1 MMPWGQRLPKRRP
14 ALDELLEIHPH
25 CQNPWSHHPHPP
37 VFGDQRKL
45 PPARFLHKPQELA
58 ASHPLLVA
66 PGAAD
71 QTGTP
76 WKKYS
81 IYLFAAGHKALL
93 VLQRGFSLNVTHP
106 VALILVSYHS
116 GTLTYVKRNYQYW
129 WYNLLVVIYG
139 GGGGY
144 GYSYGDM
151 VVMVMVMWWLWVRLY
166 YHYGVGTVQSMLANT
181 CLKRKQWLIRGTRLT
196 CLRYMIGLP
205 QNKNNLVGSRPLE
218 EIFYLLQRGF
228 SLNVTHPVALILV
241 SYHSGTLTYDIGFIS
256 FWDPYLCQEEL
267 PVLMV

>member
-1 MMPWGQRLPKRRP
+1 MNCLHMMPWGQRLPKRRP

-37 VFGDQRKL
+37 VFRDQRKL
-45 PPARFLHKPQELA
+45 PPARFLHKPQQLA

-129 WYNLLVVIYG
+129 WYNLLVVIWVVVVVVVMVIVMVIWWLWLWWCD
-139 GGGGY
+139 GY
-144 GYSYGDM
+144 GYD
-151 VVMVMVMWWLWVRLY
+151 
-166 YHYGVGTVQSMLANT
+166 
-181 CLKRKQWLIRGTRLT
+181 C
-196 CLRYMIGLP
+196 
-205 QNKNNLVGSRPLE
+205 
-218 EIFYLLQRGF
+218 
-228 SLNVTHPVALILV
+228 
-241 SYHSGTLTYDIGFIS
+241 D
-256 FWDPYLCQEEL
+256 
-267 PVLMV
+267 